1 MYVCSHWHLFDII
14 TLMQGNKQ
22 DKFLNLMYTF
32 KVLYQYDIIRKI
44 MRSHY
49 WRCNCIL
56 LICSVLA

>member
-1 MYVCSHWHLFDII
+1 
-14 TLMQGNKQ
+14 MQGNKQ